1 MFYTDFAADRWL
13 LLRFRRLRIYRLERC
28 VTRQMTRSLL
38 WRVLRVFEPSI
49 PVSMEFTPDDL
60 KRIARLA
67 RIAVTDDEGTNFANQ
82 LGGVFGLIEQLQ
94 AVDTR
99 GVEPL
104 AHPLDVIEHHAQ
116 RLRDDVAIELDRREA
131 NMANA
136 PARENGLF
144 LVPKVLE

>member
-1 MFYTDFAADRWL
+1 
-13 LLRFRRLRIYRLERC
+13 
-28 VTRQMTRSLL
+28 
-38 WRVLRVFEPSI
+38 
-49 PVSMEFTPDDL
+49 MEFTPDDL

-67 RIAVTDDEGTNFANQ
+67 RIAVDNDESAEFAGQ

-104 AHPLDVIEHHAQ
+104 AHPLDVIEQHSQ
-116 RLRDDVAIELDRREA
+116 RLRDDVATEFDRREA

-136 PARENGLF
+136 PVRENGLF

>member
-1 MFYTDFAADRWL
+1 
-13 LLRFRRLRIYRLERC
+13 
-28 VTRQMTRSLL
+28 
-38 WRVLRVFEPSI
+38 
-49 PVSMEFTPDDL
+49 MEFTPDDL

-67 RIAVTDDEGTNFANQ
+67 RIAVADDEGANFANQ

-116 RLRDDVAIELDRREA
+116 RLRDDVAIEFDRREA

>member
-1 MFYTDFAADRWL
+1 
-13 LLRFRRLRIYRLERC
+13 
-28 VTRQMTRSLL
+28 
-38 WRVLRVFEPSI
+38 
-49 PVSMEFTPDDL
+49 MEFTPDDL

-67 RIAVTDDEGTNFANQ
+67 RIAVADDETAHFSQQ

-94 AVDTR
+94 AVDTHDIK
-99 GVEPL
+99 PL
-104 AHPLDVIEHHAQ
+104 AHPLDVIEHHSQ
-116 RLRDDVAIELDRREA
+116 RLRDDVVTELDRREA